1 MEGLYDYI
9 KQFAVLDR
17 QEFELLAQMLEVKHY
32 DKKTV
37 VTNIGETENYLYF
50 VSSGLVRKYFIHG
63 KKEINTQLAAE
74 NELICSSVSFLSRK
88 PSSYIIETLE
98 PSLLLRLSFDNMEKI
113 YQMGPRMNRLGRLII
128 IDWLVQKE
136 AWEHD
141 RIKQNPR
148 ERFVNFVRQN
158 AVLVQRVPQKHLA
171 SYLNM
176 KPETY
181 SRYKHLLSK

>member
-1 MEGLYDYI
+1 
-9 KQFAVLDR
+9 
-17 QEFELLAQMLEVKHY
+17 
-32 DKKTV
+32 
-37 VTNIGETENYLYF
+37 
-50 VSSGLVRKYFIHG
+50 
-63 KKEINTQLAAE
+63 
-74 NELICSSVSFLSRK
+74 
-88 PSSYIIETLE
+88 
-98 PSLLLRLSFDNMEKI
+98 MEKI

-148 ERFVNFVRQN
+148 ERFVNFVRRN

>member
-17 QEFELLAQMLEVKHY
+17 QEFDLLAQMLEVKRF

-37 VTNIGETENYLYF
+37 ITQLGETENYLYF
-50 VSSGLVRKYFIHG
+50 VSSGLVRKYFVHG
-63 KKEINTQLAAE
+63 KKEIITQLACE
-74 NELICSSVSFLSRK
+74 QDLVSSSVSFLSRK
-88 PSSYIIETLE
+88 PSCYILETLE
-98 PSLLLRLSFDNMEKI
+98 SSLLLGLSFDNMEKI

-136 AWEHD
+136 AWEHE

-148 ERFVNFVRQN
+148 ERFVNFIRQN
-158 AVLVQRVPQKHLA
+158 SELVQRVPQKHLA

-176 KPETY
+176 KPETF